1 MTSAEESNEQ
11 LVQEIIGNVL
21 SDTVKD
27 EQQQEELQLL
37 EDEGKLNGAGT
48 VDVVDVGHLSFV
60 QPADESN
67 DCSMENVK
75 EEQDTEEIVQCIAD
89 KIEGISLNENIK
101 KEDANTPPTEQDDKV
116 SVNSN
121 ENKEELQLLEDEG
134 KLNGA
139 GTVDVVDVGHHS
151 FVDES
156 NDCSMG
162 NVKAEQDIDEIIPCI
177 DDKMDEIVPRIDDKV
192 EGISLNENIKEED
205 DANTPPTEQDDK
217 VSVNSN
223 ENKDALSSPPREVPS
238 VVAVV
243 VTPLPA
249 NAQQQEDHQQHLEQI
264 DSAAQNAETN
274 RESAGDDTDA
284 LSSPPREVPS
294 STSAKDGG
302 VVGKGRPGCS
312 AGAAAAKTEAKAK
325 TKACSV
331 L

>member
-37 EDEGKLNGAGT
+37 EDEEKLNAAGT
-48 VDVVDVGHLSFV
+48 VEVVDVGHHSFV

-67 DCSMENVK
+67 DYSMESVK
-75 EEQDTEEIVQCIAD
+75 EEQDT
-89 KIEGISLNENIK
+89 
-101 KEDANTPPTEQDDKV
+101 
-116 SVNSN
+116 
-121 ENKEELQLLEDEG
+121 
-134 KLNGA
+134 
-139 GTVDVVDVGHHS
+139 
-151 FVDES
+151 DES
-156 NDCSMG
+156 
-162 NVKAEQDIDEIIPCI
+162 VQ
-177 DDKMDEIVPRIDDKV
+177 RIADKV
-192 EGISLNENIKEED
+192 EGISLKENIKEED
-205 DANTPPTEQDDK
+205 ANTTPTEQDDK

-243 VTPLPA
+243 TPLSA
-249 NAQQQEDHQQHLEQI
+249 NAQQQEDHQQHSEQI
-264 DSAAQNAETN
+264 GSAAQNAETN

-284 LSSPPREVPS
+284 LSSPPREVPP
-294 STSAKDGG
+294 STSAKDG

-312 AGAAAAKTEAKAK
+312 AGTATKTEAKAK

>member
-1 MTSAEESNEQ
+1 MTSSEESNEQ
-11 LVQEIIGNVL
+11 LVQEIVGNVL

-37 EDEGKLNGAGT
+37 EDEEKLNAAGT
-48 VDVVDVGHLSFV
+48 VEVVDVGHHSFV

-67 DCSMENVK
+67 DYSMESVK
-75 EEQDTEEIVQCIAD
+75 EEQDTDESVQRIAD
-89 KIEGISLNENIK
+89 KVEGISLKENIK
-101 KEDANTPPTEQDDKV
+101 EEDANTTPTEQDDKV

-134 KLNGA
+134 KLNDV

-151 FVDES
+151 FVPADES

-162 NVKAEQDIDEIIPCI
+162 SVKEEQDTDES
-177 DDKMDEIVPRIDDKV
+177 VQRIADKV
-192 EGISLNENIKEED
+192 EGILLKENIKEEE
-205 DANTPPTEQDDK
+205 ANTPPTEQDDK
-217 VSVNSN
+217 ISVNSN

-243 VTPLPA
+243 TPLSA
-249 NAQQQEDHQQHLEQI
+249 NAQQQEDHQQHSEQI
-264 DSAAQNAETN
+264 GSAAQNAETN

-284 LSSPPREVPS
+284 LSSPPREVPP
-294 STSAKDGG
+294 STSAKDG

-312 AGAAAAKTEAKAK
+312 AGTATKTEAKAK